1 MCWRK
6 NKKKKKKK
14 KKEKEEE
21 KIQKQPLLLPLSG
34 DMLRNRS
41 RRSVGAKQGGAAM
54 AQPEPPPPPPP
65 LQSPTRR
72 SLSSSSSSPVF
83 PSPRP
88 FMALPHPQAGFLD
101 GAAEGPSSSMS
112 PTSILETKQF
122 CCSSAMPPFLSER
135 SLRKAHMEMAAPE
148 PAGVG
153 LADVLREHHGD
164 GKASGGKVVF
174 GSQLRIQVPTG
185 RAVELVSSPIEFG
198 VKNRDAHL
206 AALSPARR
214 FLPEVVSSPSARVFA
229 AAAVSPGEMAMSEDY
244 TCVISRGPNP
254 RTTHIFDDCIVES
267 CGDVLVEKVDG
278 GGGGRGGG
286 GDGDAVRTNGFLN
299 SCYACNKQLG
309 HGNDIFI
316 YRGDKAFCSSEC
328 RYQEMLFDEAVDN
341 LR

>member
-1 MCWRK
+1 MCWRR
-6 NKKKKKKK
+6 KKKK
-14 KKEKEEE
+14 KKEK
-21 KIQKQPLLLPLSG
+21 KKKQLLLLLLLSG

-41 RRSVGAKQGGAAM
+41 RRSVGAKQGGVAAM
-54 AQPEPPPPPPP
+54 AQPEPPPPSS
-65 LQSPTRR
+65 QS
-72 SLSSSSSSPVF
+72 SSSSSSSSPVF

-88 FMALPHPQAGFLD
+88 FMALPHPPQAGFLD

-135 SLRKAHMEMAAPE
+135 SLRKAHMEMAAAPPE

-153 LADVLREHHGD
+153 LADVLREHHGG
-164 GKASGGKVVF
+164 GKAGGGKVVF

-206 AALSPARR
+206 AAMSPARR

-229 AAAVSPGEMAMSEDY
+229 AAVVSPGEMAMSEDY

-267 CGDVLVEKVDG
+267 CGDVLVEKVAG
-278 GGGGRGGG
+278 GGGD

>member
-1 MCWRK
+1 
-6 NKKKKKKK
+6 
-14 KKEKEEE
+14 
-21 KIQKQPLLLPLSG
+21 
-34 DMLRNRS
+34 MLRNRS
-41 RRSVGAKQGGAAM
+41 RRAVGAKQGGGSAM
-54 AQPEPPPPPPP
+54 AQPEPPPTTA
-65 LQSPTRR
+65 QSPRR
-72 SLSSSSSSPVF
+72 KSLSSSSSSSSCAAAAPVF

-88 FMALPHPQAGFLD
+88 FMALPQAGFLD
-101 GAAEGPSSSMS
+101 GGAEGPSSSMS

-122 CCSSAMPPFLSER
+122 CCSAAMPPFLSER

-148 PAGVG
+148 PASVG
-153 LADVLREHHGD
+153 LADVLWEHRD
-164 GKASGGKVVF
+164 AKAGGGKVVF

-206 AALSPARR
+206 AVLSPARR

-229 AAAVSPGEMAMSEDY
+229 GAVSPGEMAMSEDY

-254 RTTHIFDDCIVES
+254 RTMHIFDDCIVES
-267 CGDVLVEKVDG
+267 CGDVVVKMD
-278 GGGGRGGG
+278 G
-286 GDGDAVRTNGFLN
+286 GDGDAVRTNGFLK

-309 HGNDIFI
+309 RGNDIFI

-328 RYQEMLFDEAVDN
+328 RYQEILFDEAVDN